1 MADTNTNT
9 ATEPEPKGF
18 PYITVLAT
26 LATLFLFVALIAIA
40 YNSPNYL
47 SDTKPAGEPKAD
59 PATKLAEIRS
69 KNQAILDGNPT
80 TDTKM
85 SVNAATAELLGKLK
99 GAKDTLPFP
108 MPEPPQPPPVPEP
121 KKK

>member
-1 MADTNTNT
+1 MAGPTNPTP
-9 ATEPEPKGF
+9 EPEAKGF
-18 PYITVLAT
+18 PFVTVLAT
-26 LATLFLFVALIAIA
+26 LTTLFLFVALVAIA

-47 SDTKPAGEPKAD
+47 SDTKPAGEPKVD
-59 PATKLAEIRS
+59 PATKLAEIKS

-80 TDTKM
+80 TGTKM

-99 GAKDTLPFP
+99 NAKDTLPFP
-108 MPEPPQPPPVPEP
+108 MAEPAQPPEP

>member
-1 MADTNTNT
+1 MADTPNQT
-9 ATEPEPKGF
+9 PSPDVQPKGF
-18 PYITVLAT
+18 PFVTVLAT
-26 LATLFLFVALIAIA
+26 FATLFLFVVLIAIA

-59 PATKLAEIRS
+59 PATKLGEVRA

-80 TDTKM
+80 TGTKM
-85 SVNAATAELLGKLK
+85 SVRAATAELLSKLK
-99 GAKDTLPFP
+99 SEKDTLPFP
-108 MPEPPQPPPVPEP
+108 MPEPAQPPASEP